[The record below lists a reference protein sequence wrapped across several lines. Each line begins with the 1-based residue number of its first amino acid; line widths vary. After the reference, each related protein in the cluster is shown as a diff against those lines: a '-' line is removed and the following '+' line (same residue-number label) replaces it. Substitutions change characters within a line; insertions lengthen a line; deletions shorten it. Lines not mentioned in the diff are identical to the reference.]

1 MKSECQSVR
10 VNPNMKFTTNDFFR
24 MFFGKDV
31 HGFAEEIRT
40 DTTGKYDFLREN
52 PTSERT

>member
-40 DTTGKYDFLREN
+40 DTTGKYDFLWEN